1 MKIIGRTHLAS
12 RIDESVAQWRK
23 GKGDVLFITGEP
35 GSGKSYVLSA
45 VQETFGGSVGEH
57 SIVRVDCRPP
67 IGSFNVSAI
76 QPLQPFGY
84 ALEQV
89 FLNTERA
96 ARKRLAVNIGM
107 SVLASIPI
115 AGDIFYAIKAISQ
128 DVTEFR
134 KETAA
139 LQQKKRAAVD
149 DCITTLRRVA
159 AQTPLILL
167 IDDGHWS
174 DAQSVEVVKRLL
186 EEPSAQ
192 PILLIWC
199 VTPSVAN
206 RSNLQ
211 LASLLQHTN
220 AAARTLHLDTI
231 NIDDVAKI
239 IELHAPYL
247 KPTDKQVQM
256 LHERSAGIPGV
267 LVEYI
272 RYFERT
278 NQIGK
283 DGVIPDTAL
292 SESGVKLSDHPYTD
306 FTLHEISEQD
316 AITLSL
322 CAAEGREF
330 TAFLASSLMNTD
342 VLSAVRT
349 LRRIQMQ
356 TGCVKS
362 VGMRTRY
369 GLKTTTYEFTTSVA
383 FLHFLHYPEYEERKH
398 IHQRIVEILSRE
410 HNAASVDEIR
420 FQIAAF
426 IAAHSSE
433 AENEA
438 TMNAM
443 LESAAVGAEM
453 IGAFDTSDFIRAE
466 LLIKTVSS
474 ETVDL
479 SEEPAAPESTSSERH
494 QMAVIILG
502 SACEHLLNN
511 EPQSARR
518 LALDVLQRKTL
529 TSHERII
536 ARCIAARACIA
547 MQAMKDAEAL
557 LDEAGVESV
566 RSADDKVMLLNV
578 RAVLALANNDE
589 QKGRALLTEAT
600 RITHDRKSPA
610 RLLTMINIVTMMR
623 NERDDNVGRFE
634 HAVQTMV
641 RDFGWSPL

>member
-1 MKIIGRTHLAS
+1 MEIIGRSHLAS
-12 RIDESVAQWRK
+12 SINESLARWHA

-35 GSGKSYVLSA
+35 GSGKSFVLSA
-45 VQETFGGSVGEH
+45 IRDAIAGSVKEN

-67 IGSFNVSAI
+67 IGSFNVSSI

-96 ARKRLAVNIGM
+96 ARKRLALNIGM

-128 DVTEFR
+128 DVGEFR

-139 LQQKKRAAVD
+139 YRQKRRAAVD
-149 DCITTLRRVA
+149 DCITTLRRVSA
-159 AQTPLILL
+159 ETPLILL

-174 DAQSVEVVKRLL
+174 DTQSVEVVRRLL

-192 PILLIWC
+192 PILLIWS

-206 RSNLQ
+206 RSNLP
-211 LASLLQHTN
+211 LASLLQHSS
-220 AAARTLHLDTI
+220 ADARTLRLDSI
-231 NIDDVAKI
+231 KIEDVGKI

-247 KPTDKQVQM
+247 KPTDKQIQM

-267 LVEYI
+267 VVEYI

-278 NQIGK
+278 NQTDKRGFIDDK
-283 DGVIPDTAL
+283 AL
-292 SESGVKLSDHPYTD
+292 SESGLKLSDHPYTD
-306 FTLHEISEQD
+306 FALHEIPEDD

-330 TAFLASSLMNTD
+330 TAFLVSALMNTD
-342 VLSAVRT
+342 VLSALRT
-349 LRRIQMQ
+349 LRRIQNQ
-356 TGCVKS
+356 TGCLRS
-362 VGMRTRY
+362 LGMRTRY

-383 FLHFLHYPEYEERKH
+383 FLHFQHYPEYEERKH

-410 HNAASVDEIR
+410 RKATTVDEIR
-420 FQIAAF
+420 VQISAF
-426 IAAHSSE
+426 IAAHSAE
-433 AENEA
+433 AEDDS

-443 LESAAVGAEM
+443 LESAAADAER
-453 IGAFDTSDFIRAE
+453 IGAFETSDYIRNE
-466 LLIKTVSS
+466 LIVKTASNESADLTEEGAAS
-474 ETVDL
+474 E
-479 SEEPAAPESTSSERH
+479 SIAGERQQIAAN
-494 QMAVIILG
+494 VLG

-511 EPQSARR
+511 EPERARR
-518 LALDVLQRKTL
+518 LALDVIQRKTL
-529 TSHERII
+529 TGHERII

-547 MQAMKDAEAL
+547 MQAMKEAELL
-557 LDEAGVESV
+557 LDEAGAEVIP
-566 RSADDKVMLLNV
+566 SADDKVMLINV

-589 QKGRALLTEAT
+589 PKGRALLAEAT
-600 RITHDRKSPA
+600 RLTRERRSPA

-623 NERDDNVGRFE
+623 NGNDENASRFE
-634 HAVQTMV
+634 HAVEAMV
-641 RDFGWSPL
+641 RDFGWRSL